1 MHYFCHRLRATIEL
15 WCNGNT
21 ADFGSVILSSNLGS
35 STRGQSKAAQKEKKG
50 QETSAVFCL
59 FFVLRAVGKL
69 ARYFFVVKIPYF
81 SYLCINY
88 LIMIFRKATIE
99 DIDSVTAMIKAA
111 SARLGAAGI
120 DQWQR
125 GYPNR
130 ESVERDVENG
140 VGMVLCEGD
149 TIIAYGAVIFTGE
162 PAYNDLTGGK
172 WLTEGDYAVVHRLC
186 VNEIFV
192 GMGFAKRFMSAAEA
206 MASESVKSM
215 RIDTHPDNKI
225 MQSLIDRMGYN
236 YCGDVVIESRRLAYE
251 KILE

>member
-1 MHYFCHRLRATIEL
+1 
-15 WCNGNT
+15 
-21 ADFGSVILSSNLGS
+21 
-35 STRGQSKAAQKEKKG
+35 
-50 QETSAVFCL
+50 
-59 FFVLRAVGKL
+59 
-69 ARYFFVVKIPYF
+69 
-81 SYLCINY
+81 
-88 LIMIFRKATIE
+88 MIFRKATIE

-149 TIIAYGAVIFTGE
+149 TIIVYGAVIFTGE

-186 VNEIFV
+186 VSEIFV

-225 MQSLIDRMGYN
+225 MQSLIDRMGYT

>member
-1 MHYFCHRLRATIEL
+1 
-15 WCNGNT
+15 
-21 ADFGSVILSSNLGS
+21 
-35 STRGQSKAAQKEKKG
+35 
-50 QETSAVFCL
+50 
-59 FFVLRAVGKL
+59 
-69 ARYFFVVKIPYF
+69 
-81 SYLCINY
+81 
-88 LIMIFRKATIE
+88 MIFRKATAA
-99 DIDSVTAMIKAA
+99 DIDTIERIIRAA

-130 ESVERDVENG
+130 ASVEKDVAEG
-140 VGMVLCEGD
+140 VGMVLSEGD
-149 TIIAYGAVIFTGE
+149 TILVYGAVIFTGE

-172 WLTEGDYAVVHRLC
+172 WLTDGDYAVVHRLC
-186 VNEIFV
+186 VSEIFV

-225 MQSLIDRMGYN
+225 MQSLIDCMGYT

-251 KILE
+251 KVLE